1 MQCPNRECGA
11 TVDEGAH
18 VCPQCRADLRMSA
31 PSGQAAPAQ
40 ASQGRPVRRLANA
53 SLVLGVFSFPLLWL
67 VVLGLLCN
75 VKGFPI
81 SFIPLML
88 AAALFMV
95 IAGLAAF
102 VFGGAALARGMRAP
116 QGGRILWRPL
126 IGALLGCLNVALV
139 VHVSLGS
146 FHKGR
151 DCADLA
157 ACGDNLK
164 LIGRALQE
172 YAFAH
177 GGKFPPLSPKGGV
190 LMFTPDSAPPS
201 IDLGAHLTCPTVRN
215 AKKSTLGQASPFD
228 DQSYFYL
235 GYALRS
241 DDAVEAFAK
250 AYRRRIAEGGTF
262 DEDLVVEDG
271 EGKHVLHR
279 LSEGVKEVLS
289 AEHDRLSASPYEGRG
304 PEYQVTT
311 VVCDDV
317 PLIIERDL
325 GHVDPDSDGAPRG
338 ALVLYQNVGIQYVA
352 RGTWPVTEKT
362 QRILAE
368 LAE

>member
-1 MQCPNRECGA
+1 M
-11 TVDEGAH
+11 
-18 VCPQCRADLRMSA
+18 M
-31 PSGQAAPAQ
+31 
-40 ASQGRPVRRLANA
+40 
-53 SLVLGVFSFPLLWL
+53 
-67 VVLGLLCN
+67 
-75 VKGFPI
+75 
-81 SFIPLML
+81 
-88 AAALFMV
+88 AAALFMLF
-95 IAGLAAF
+95 AGLAA
-102 VFGGAALARGMRAP
+102 VVAGGLALARGMRAP
-116 QGGRILWRPL
+116 KNRRILWRPL
-126 IGALLGCLNVALV
+126 IGALLGCFNVALV
-139 VHVSLGS
+139 VHTSLGS

-164 LIGRALQE
+164 LTGRVLQE
-172 YAFAH
+172 YASAH
-177 GGKFPPLSPKGGV
+177 GGRFPPLSPKGGV
-190 LMFTPDSAPPS
+190 LMFTPDSLPS
-201 IDLGAHLTCPTVRN
+201 GIDIGAHLTCPTIRN
-215 AKKSTLGQASPFD
+215 AKKSTTGPASPFD

-271 EGKHVLHR
+271 DGKHVLHR
-279 LSEGVKEVLS
+279 LSEGVKEVLR

-304 PEYQVTT
+304 PEYHVAT

-317 PLIIERDL
+317 PLLIERDL
-325 GHVDPDSDGAPRG
+325 GHVDADSDGRPRG
-338 ALVLYQNVGIQYVA
+338 ALVLYQNVGVQYVA